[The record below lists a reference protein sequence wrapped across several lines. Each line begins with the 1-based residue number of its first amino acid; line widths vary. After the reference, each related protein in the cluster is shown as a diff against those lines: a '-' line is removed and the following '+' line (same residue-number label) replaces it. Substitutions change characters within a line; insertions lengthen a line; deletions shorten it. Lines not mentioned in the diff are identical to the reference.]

1 MRVIDRRSCRGQG
14 GRRGAAAAE
23 MAVVLPTLL
32 LIALGCVDFG
42 RFAYAYVT
50 VTGAARAAAGFG
62 SVNPPTTNTMSTW
75 QAQVKQVAVDDASS
89 LSGFTASNVTVP
101 APTSETGGLWRVQ
114 VTVTYQFKTLLS
126 WTGIPATMNLT
137 RTVQMRGTR

>member
-1 MRVIDRRSCRGQG
+1 MPVIRQQACGGRRS
-14 GRRGAAAAE
+14 RRGAAAAE

-32 LIALGCVDFG
+32 VIALGCVDFA
-42 RFAYAYVT
+42 RFAYAYIT
-50 VTGAARAAAGFG
+50 ITNAGRAAAGYG

-75 QAQVKQVAVDDASS
+75 QAKVQQVAVDDASS
-89 LSGFTASNVTVP
+89 LSGFTTSNVTVSQV
-101 APTSETGGLWRVQ
+101 ADTGGLWRAQ
-114 VTVTYQFKTLLS
+114 VTVTYQFKTMLS